1 MGRVALVLVM
11 LAGCAETQPA
21 GGGSASRRS
30 APGKCSACHP
40 APREHGMASSKW
52 EEFLKNHRRRLRLTD
67 REKDAL
73 HDFLI
78 GGDRPAA
85 QVP

>member
-1 MGRVALVLVM
+1 MSRVALLLVM

-21 GGGSASRRS
+21 GGGSASPRS

-40 APREHGMASSKW
+40 APREHGLASGQW
-52 EEFLKNHRRRLRLTD
+52 EEFLKSHQRRIRLTD
-67 REKDAL
+67 REKDEL
-73 HDFLI
+73 YDFLV
-78 GGDRPAA
+78 GGDLPAA